1 MALLNKLT
9 NDGSRLTDLDGKNG
23 TKYNGKSNYQ
33 KDLSTSQL
41 DLNGKTPSKYSVGI
55 VTPGL
60 PLSKNAK
67 KGLAV
72 SNLDLDGKR
81 PKFYDRKTNYQRDL
95 AVSNLDLNGKKTSKY
110 SNNLPK

>member
-1 MALLNKLT
+1 
-9 NDGSRLTDLDGKNG
+9 
-23 TKYNGKSNYQ
+23 
-33 KDLSTSQL
+33 
-41 DLNGKTPSKYSVGI
+41 
-55 VTPGL
+55 L

-95 AVSNLDLNGKKTSKY
+95 AVSNLDLNGKTPIKY
-110 SNNLPK
+110 SDNPPK